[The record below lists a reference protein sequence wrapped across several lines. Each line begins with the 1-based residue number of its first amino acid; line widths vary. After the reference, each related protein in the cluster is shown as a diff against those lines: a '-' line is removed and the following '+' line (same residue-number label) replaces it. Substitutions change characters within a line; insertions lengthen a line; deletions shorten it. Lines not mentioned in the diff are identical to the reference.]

1 MEPGLFL
8 ELRRRRGGALL
19 IVRAPKEE
27 SLPLDISV
35 TPTLLQVKSPQGCK
49 EVSLPGG
56 VTLVPSSCRGL
67 QYVAGDGLHVRLQIL
82 ADSHSEAAPTLSQSV
97 KAQESCTFYC
107 QTCGEVIIR
116 ERRFHRVLP
125 LPSENWSA
133 LVDEWCCHPD
143 PFANRE
149 LLPQENDCFVGDTH
163 FHLNLGD
170 ELLEPGSEVT
180 RKETHP
186 PASESQPGQKPKAN
200 TRVIC
205 KRCKTLLGESTTSDS
220 HPLAHGTTKLFVT
233 EIIIKP
239 SGQDFAIVP
248 RSQYVQSVFAQCLL
262 ELSSARS
269 TFRFS
274 IQGHDGKTYILMW
287 LLNSDTMLVESLGN
301 SEGSNVFTVF
311 EDLLSP
317 DSNSLEARDAIKVLY
332 HPCIKNR
339 NKELASSWETDI
351 GVHALTLPSKTCLEL
366 LVILSWSNRVLP
378 SSLRY
383 MNSFQF
389 YALLAGGTSPYISF
403 VKVTSLESWH
413 PFELSDVYRTVRL
426 LLHNLGWS
434 NVLLLDAFSIKESR
448 FKVAF
453 LKL

>member
-1 MEPGLFL
+1 MATGLFL
-8 ELRRRRGGALL
+8 EGRRGRGAALL
-19 IVRAPKEE
+19 ILRAPKEE
-27 SLPLDISV
+27 SFPLDISV
-35 TPTLLQVKSPQGCK
+35 TPSLLQVKSPKGCQ

-56 VTLVPSSCRGL
+56 VRLVPSSCRGL
-67 QYVAGDGLHVRLQIL
+67 QYVAGDGVHIRLQIL
-82 ADSHSEAAPTLSQSV
+82 ADSRSKAAPTLSQSV
-97 KAQESCTFYC
+97 KTQESCTFHC
-107 QTCGEVIIR
+107 QTCGEIIIR

-149 LLPQENDCFVGDTH
+149 LRPQESDCFVGDTH
-163 FHLNLGD
+163 FLVNLGH
-170 ELLEPGSEVT
+170 ELLEPGSGVT
-180 RKETHP
+180 RKESHP

-220 HPLAHGTTKLFVT
+220 YLLAHGTTKLFVT

-248 RSQYVQSVFAQCLL
+248 RSQYVQSVFAQCLW

-317 DSNSLEARDAIKVLY
+317 DSNSLEVRDAIKVLY

-366 LVILSWSNRVLP
+366 LLILSWSNRALP

-383 MNSFQF
+383 MDSFQ
-389 YALLAGGTSPYISF
+389 
-403 VKVTSLESWH
+403 
-413 PFELSDVYRTVRL
+413 
-426 LLHNLGWS
+426 
-434 NVLLLDAFSIKESR
+434 
-448 FKVAF
+448 VAF